1 MFSIEHQDHLALLH
15 MQHGP
20 ANAMELDFC
29 LDLTRVVR
37 ELNQSAAHA
46 MILTGSGKIFS
57 AGVDL
62 PQLLEG
68 GVAYVRKFLPALD
81 DLLETLFF
89 CSKPVVA
96 AVNGHAIAGGCLL
109 ACCADLRLMAKSKG
123 RIGVPELR
131 VGVPFPVVAL
141 EIMRA
146 RCHPTFFTEIILEA
160 ATYDVDSAL
169 QRGLI
174 DRAVATEDLMNTALS
189 TAHTLAA
196 IPADIFA
203 FTKQQIR
210 GPVRSAIE
218 QEKPR
223 QAAQLQAL
231 WESPAT
237 HQAVGEFVAR
247 TLKKTR

>member
-1 MFSIEHQDHLALLH
+1 MFSVEYQSQLAVLY

-20 ANAMELDFC
+20 ANAMDLEFC
-29 LDLTRVVR
+29 LELTRVVK

-46 MILTGSGKIFS
+46 IILTGAGKIFS

-81 DLLETLFF
+81 DLLEALFF
-89 CSKPVVA
+89 CPKPVVA

-109 ACCADLRLMAKSKG
+109 ACCADLRLMAQGKG

-146 RCHPTFFTEIILEA
+146 RSHPTFFTEIILEA
-160 ATYDVDSAL
+160 ASYDVDSAL
-169 QRGLI
+169 QRGLVDRDI
-174 DRAVATEDLMNTALS
+174 DPGDLMTAALS
-189 TAHTLAA
+189 AASTLAA
-196 IPADIFA
+196 IPANIFS

-210 GPVRSAIE
+210 TPVRAAIAS
-218 QEKPR
+218 EKTH

-231 WESPAT
+231 WESPDT
-237 HQAVGEFVAR
+237 HKSVSDFVAR
-247 TLKKTR
+247 TLKKSP